1 MGEGLQACI
10 NAGAKQAPILQHGAW
25 IMPERHCRNAS
36 RSRKSQ
42 RCVEAPISDFE
53 SFDDRPGWRT
63 PSASCPRL
71 GGATP
76 RTAVAT
82 RSGQDRRGSAHAG
95 TAPNSATGGCRS
107 QTRLEV
113 DEKQAGQVSRE
124 SSAASMMRLGKPGA
138 PCDSRS
144 RNSLRLRSS
153 VWLGQ
158 GASIRN
164 RSIATWRFSISDL
177 MLPPFSGPRINAA
190 DKRVP
195 VVPTTLNDIRKTDQD
210 VDELLL

>member
-1 MGEGLQACI
+1 
-10 NAGAKQAPILQHGAW
+10 
-25 IMPERHCRNAS
+25 
-36 RSRKSQ
+36 
-42 RCVEAPISDFE
+42 
-53 SFDDRPGWRT
+53 
-63 PSASCPRL
+63 
-71 GGATP
+71 
-76 RTAVAT
+76 
-82 RSGQDRRGSAHAG
+82 
-95 TAPNSATGGCRS
+95 
-107 QTRLEV
+107 LEV

-124 SSAASMMRLGKPGA
+124 SSAASMMRLRKPGA
-138 PCDSRS
+138 PWDSRS